1 MLLCNIINMYTERGG
16 GGLRLTEGVETLTER
31 GGLRLTERA
40 RGGGGPDSQRKYRHS
55 ERDKLRLEER
65 RGKR

>member
-16 GGLRLTEGVETLTER
+16 GTQTHRGCRDTHRER
-31 GGLRLTERA
+31 GAQTHRESE
-40 RGGGGPDSQRKYRHS
+40 GGGGPDSQRKYRHS